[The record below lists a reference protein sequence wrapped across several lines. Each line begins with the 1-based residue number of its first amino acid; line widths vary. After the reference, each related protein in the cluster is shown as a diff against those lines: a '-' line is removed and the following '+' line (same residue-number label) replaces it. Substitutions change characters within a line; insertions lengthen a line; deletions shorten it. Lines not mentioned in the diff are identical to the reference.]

1 MPELPEVETVRRDL
15 EARIVGRR
23 ITSCR
28 ISPDAP
34 RLVQLV
40 TPAEFCHQLTGRAVA
55 GLRRRGKYLIVDL
68 DDGRAWVLHRR
79 MSGNV
84 LYRVPSDPP
93 DDYTRAVFALDDGHE
108 LRWTDLRKF
117 GTMWLVEDA
126 TMVMETLGP
135 EPLDAEFTPQV
146 LRERAGKRSAPDQVR
161 PARPDRARRHGQP
174 LHDEAL
180 HYAKLH
186 PLRPANKL
194 KPDDWLRLHA
204 GIIEALRM
212 GIAARGSSLG
222 TTLRDHINVDGA
234 PGRNQETVR
243 AYGREAQPCYEC
255 GTAMRRIK
263 VGGRSSVFCPQ
274 LPARSARRRRARD
287 DAQARPQAAPP
298 RPPRSRCFGPQPV
311 ARPHLGTSAWSF
323 FPSSP

>member
-1 MPELPEVETVRRDL
+1 MPELPEVETLRRDL
-15 EARIVGRR
+15 QERIVGRR
-23 ITSCR
+23 IVSCA

-40 TPAEFCHQLTGRAVA
+40 TPAEFCRQLTGRAVA
-55 GLRRRGKYLIVDL
+55 GLRRRGKYLIIDL
-68 DDGRAWVLHRR
+68 DDDRAWVLHRR

-84 LYRVPSDPP
+84 LYRIPSDPP
-93 DDYTRAVFALDDGHE
+93 DDYTRAVFVLNDGQE

-126 TMVMETLGP
+126 TMVMESLGP

-146 LRERAGKRSAPDQVR
+146 LRARAGKRSAPIKSVILDQTVL
-161 PARPDRARRHGQP
+161 AGMGN
-174 LHDEAL
+174 LYTDEAL
-180 HYAKLH
+180 HHAKIH

-194 KPDDWLRLHA
+194 KPDDWQRLYA

-222 TTLRDHINVDGA
+222 TTLRDHINVDGS
-234 PGRNQETVR
+234 PGQNQESVR
-243 AYGREAQPCYEC
+243 AYGREAQPCYTC

-263 VGGRSSVFCPQ
+263 IGGRSSVFCPKCQ
-274 LPARSARRRRARD
+274 PAPRGTPSAPTAQKPARKPRLHARRAFD
-287 DAQARPQAAPP
+287 RPT
-298 RPPRSRCFGPQPV
+298 RKS
-311 ARPHLGTSAWSF
+311 
-323 FPSSP
+323 

>member
-23 ITSCR
+23 ITSCQ
-28 ISPDAP
+28 ISPGAP

-40 TPAEFCHQLTGRAVA
+40 TPAEFCRQLAGRAVA

-146 LRERAGKRSAPDQVR
+146 LRERAGKRSAPIKSVLLDQTVL
-161 PARPDRARRHGQP
+161 AGMGN
-174 LHDEAL
+174 LYTDEAL

-194 KPDDWLRLHA
+194 KPDDWVRLHA

-243 AYGREAQPCYEC
+243 AYGREAQPCYQC

-263 VGGRSSVFCPQ
+263 VGGRSSVFCPKCQ
-274 LPARSARRRRARD
+274 PAPRGAAARASTRKPARRPRLH
-287 DAQARPQAAPP
+287 ARPTVP
-298 RPPRSRCFGPQPV
+298 
-311 ARPHLGTSAWSF
+311 
-323 FPSSP
+323 

>member
-15 EARIVGRR
+15 EARIIGRR
-23 ITSCR
+23 ITSCQ

-40 TPAEFCHQLTGRAVA
+40 TPAKFCRQLTGRTVT

-68 DDGRAWVLHRR
+68 DDERAWVLHRR

-84 LYRVPSDPP
+84 LYRVPSDSQ
-93 DDYTRAVFALDDGHE
+93 DDYTRAVFTLDDGHE

-126 TMVMETLGP
+126 TMVMESLGP
-135 EPLDAEFTPQV
+135 EPLDAAFTPAV
-146 LRERAGKRSAPDQVR
+146 LRQRASHRAAPIKSVILDQSVL
-161 PARPDRARRHGQP
+161 AGMGN
-174 LHDEAL
+174 LYTDEAL
-180 HYAKLH
+180 HYAKIH

-194 KPDDWLRLHA
+194 KPADWRRLHA
-204 GIIEALRM
+204 GIIEALQM

-234 PGRNQETVR
+234 PGQNQETVR

-263 VGGRSSVFCPQ
+263 IGGRSSVFCPRCQ
-274 LPARSARRRRARD
+274 PAPRGANESTRARKLPRKPILH
-287 DAQARPQAAPP
+287 ARP
-298 RPPRSRCFGPQPV
+298 SV
-311 ARPHLGTSAWSF
+311 
-323 FPSSP
+323 